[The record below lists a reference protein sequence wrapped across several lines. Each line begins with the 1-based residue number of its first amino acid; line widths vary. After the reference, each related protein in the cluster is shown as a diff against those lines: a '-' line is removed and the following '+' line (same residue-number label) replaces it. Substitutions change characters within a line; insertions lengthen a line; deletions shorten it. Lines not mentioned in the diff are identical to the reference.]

1 MAIFNRLPGLK
12 QIAPVYAVCVIVI
25 YSWTALWFFWKLPSW
40 LFYMNAGEIT
50 LVYAYVLVSNLL
62 ESLLVV
68 CIPIALGFILP
79 SKWFRDSFVSRGTS
93 LVLLGLGYFMFLAYQ
108 FQAKEDYPSVLL
120 KLWSV
125 ALALGLIAF
134 LVFIIGK
141 VPSLNKVLEFIAEQA
156 TILLYIYIP
165 LSLVSL
171 LIVLPRLLLG

>member
-1 MAIFNRLPGLK
+1 
-12 QIAPVYAVCVIVI
+12 
-25 YSWTALWFFWKLPSW
+25 
-40 LFYMNAGEIT
+40 MNAGEIA
-50 LVYAYVLVSNLL
+50 LVYAYLLVTNFL
-62 ESLLVV
+62 ESLLAV
-68 CIPIALGFILP
+68 CVPIVLGFILP
-79 SKWFRDSFVSRGTS
+79 PKWFRDSFVSRGTS